1 MGIEKHKLLSK
12 QQIILGWA
20 MDFVLKKALM
30 KKSFCV
36 HKENIS
42 IVLHTQ
48 GFVYILDF

>member
-12 QQIILGWA
+12 QQIILGSP
-20 MDFVLKKALM
+20 MDFALQKAFM

-36 HKENIS
+36 HQEDIS

>member
-1 MGIEKHKLLSK
+1 MGIEKHNLLSK

-36 HKENIS
+36 LKENIS

-48 GFVYILDF
+48 GFIYILDF